1 MLTHGTTCSEFTLIL
16 KNLVLKQRN
25 RQSDLQNLLINRIKS
40 EQFSIIQ
47 DLYNNYEIFR
57 NQEVND
63 ARVAQCF
70 PTRM

>member
-1 MLTHGTTCSEFTLIL
+1 MGTHGTICNEFTLIL

-25 RQSDLQNLLINRIKS
+25 RQSDLQNLLINWINS
-40 EQFSIIQ
+40 ENFSMIQ
-47 DLYNNYEIFR
+47 DLCNIYETFH

-63 ARVAQCF
+63 ASVAQYF